1 MDMDLDLDELDGPN
15 QAPSRSTRF
24 APKNSKFKPKPKT
37 RPLKPKFDTS
47 FVLPSTKEESVES
60 LIASVDAGNTI
71 KVEMESS
78 CKTTSNRDDI
88 VKMDTDLKTK
98 GNQQEDLMEEDHRKD
113 EDPVVREIDVFFTPS
128 LDSNSLL
135 YVLQYPL
142 KPCWRPYELDEQC
155 EEVRVK
161 PASSEVEIDLSV
173 DLDSK
178 NYDPDLNTKGKMTK
192 QVLSSSWKF
201 PCRSGYAVGV
211 LKGNK
216 LHLNPVHAAVQL
228 RPSLHHFGSG
238 ALRKKNMVHYDEGAV
253 KDEKLVGTSKKQN
266 KQTEVLND
274 TMKDLGENWIH
285 LKYHGSKSNAST
297 KYLQK
302 MVGEEGSEIEFSM
315 SSFDYVNSFCPGA
328 SNRQGGPSKRDLFK
342 LSLED
347 RLKTWLCQVAPIHR
361 FDVLKY
367 LLAPSDSV
375 EDLLEVL
382 KKLCYLVQGLWVP
395 KSSLLE
401 LQGLD
406 ALVRDYTL
414 FLFSKSHCI
423 SKSDLPQKSKL
434 KNAMEN
440 VLRVFAVQRSA
451 LRDWKFK
458 EPKDMSFV
466 QLHPDIVMEQEQV
479 WETRGEKLNTQIYGE
494 RSGHGLKNPS
504 KTDRTG
510 RLVSMENASKGL
522 LKTSTKTPAKTF
534 ISDETR
540 EALLKTLQ
548 KLFQGNKVCSFQR
561 ICQLL
566 RDVAISKDVHAK
578 GGALE
583 RSAAAGLDAP
593 PEELRAIINQV
604 AIDIHGVYVPRTPT
618 DHSYDG
624 LRKAVIDLLL
634 VEGPNAKLKKA
645 NIIEAAKIALKRDEI
660 PMAEY
665 NKVMSELCVS
675 RGSVWVLKSGDRS
688 PDDKMHS

>member
-1 MDMDLDLDELDGPN
+1 MDMDLDELDGPSLDL
-15 QAPSRSTRF
+15 SRSTRF

-37 RPLKPKFDTS
+37 KPPKPEFNTS
-47 FVLPSTKEESVES
+47 LVLPSTKEESS
-60 LIASVDAGNTI
+60 IAAVDAGNTI
-71 KVEMESS
+71 KLETESY
-78 CKTTSNRDDI
+78 NRDDI
-88 VKMDTDLKTK
+88 VKMDSDLKIE
-98 GNQQEDLMEEDHRKD
+98 GNQPEEDLMEEDHRKD
-113 EDPVVREIDVFFTPS
+113 EDPVVREIDVFFSPF

-135 YVLQYPL
+135 FVMQYPL
-142 KPCWRPYELDEQC
+142 KPCWRPYDLDEQC

-178 NYDPDLNTKGKMTK
+178 NYDPDLSTGVKMTK
-192 QVLSSSWKF
+192 QVLSSSGKL

-228 RPSLHHFGSG
+228 RPSMHHFGSG

-253 KDEKLVGTSKKQN
+253 KEEKFVGPSKKQN
-266 KQTEVLND
+266 KQAEVLKEAL
-274 TMKDLGENWIH
+274 KDFGENWIH
-285 LKYHGSKSNAST
+285 LKFHGSKSYASS

-302 MVGEEGSEIEFSM
+302 MVGGESSEIEFSM
-315 SSFDYVNSFCPGA
+315 NSFDYVNSFCPGA
-328 SNRQGGPSKRDLFK
+328 SNRQGGPSKRYLLT

-347 RLKTWLCQVAPIHR
+347 RLKTWLCQVALIHR

-367 LLAPSDSV
+367 LAPTDPV

-414 FLFSKSHCI
+414 YLFSKSHCI

-458 EPKDMSFV
+458 EPKDISFV
-466 QLHPDIVMEQEQV
+466 QLYPDIVKEQEQA
-479 WETRGEKLNTQIYGE
+479 WETRGEKLYTQIYGE

-522 LKTSTKTPAKTF
+522 PKTSTNTPAKTF

-548 KLFQGNKVCSFQR
+548 KLFQSNKVCSFQR

-604 AIDIHGVYVPRTPT
+604 AIDIHGVYVSRTST

-624 LRKAVIDLLL
+624 LRKTVIDLLI

-645 NIIEAAKIALKRDEI
+645 TILEAAKIALKREEI

>member
-1 MDMDLDLDELDGPN
+1 MDMVLDELEGPS
-15 QAPSRSTRF
+15 QALSRSTRF

-37 RPLKPKFDTS
+37 KPLKPEFGTNS
-47 FVLPSTKEESVES
+47 VLPSMKEESAEL
-60 LIASVDAGNTI
+60 LIAAADAGNTI
-71 KVEMESS
+71 KIKMDSS
-78 CKTTSNRDDI
+78 CVVASNRDDI
-88 VKMDTDLKTK
+88 LKMDTDLKTEV
-98 GNQQEDLMEEDHRKD
+98 NQPEEDLMEEDHHKD

-128 LDSNSLL
+128 MDSNSLL
-135 YVLQYPL
+135 YVMQYPL
-142 KPCWRPYELDEQC
+142 KPCWRPYELDERC

-173 DLDSK
+173 DFDSK
-178 NYDPDLNTKGKMTK
+178 NYDPDSNTGVKMTK
-192 QVLSSSWKF
+192 QVLSSLWNL
-201 PCRSGYAVGV
+201 PCRSGYAVGL

-216 LHLNPVHAAVQL
+216 LHLNAVHAAVQL
-228 RPSLHHFGSG
+228 RPSMQYFGSG
-238 ALRKKNMVHYDEGAV
+238 VLRKKNTVHYDEGAV
-253 KDEKLVGTSKKQN
+253 GEEKFGPSKKQN
-266 KQTEVLND
+266 KQTEVLNKAL
-274 TMKDLGENWIH
+274 KDLGENWIH
-285 LKYHGSKSNAST
+285 LKYHGAKSDASS

-315 SSFDYVNSFCPGA
+315 SSFDYVDSFCPGG
-328 SNRQGGPSKRDLFK
+328 SNQQGGPSKRYL
-342 LSLED
+342 LTLPLED
-347 RLKTWLCQVAPIHR
+347 RLKTWLCKVAPIHR

-367 LLAPSDSV
+367 LAPNDSV

-414 FLFSKSHCI
+414 YLFSKSHCI
-423 SKSDLPQKSKL
+423 SRSDLPQKSKL
-434 KNAMEN
+434 KNAMEI

-458 EPKDMSFV
+458 EPKDKSFV
-466 QLHPDIVMEQEQV
+466 QLYPDIVKEQEQA
-479 WETRGEKLNTQIYGE
+479 WESRGEKLNTQIYGE

-504 KTDRTG
+504 KTERTG
-510 RLVSMENASKGL
+510 RHVSIENASKGL
-522 LKTSTKTPAKTF
+522 PKTSTKTPAKTF

-540 EALLKTLQ
+540 EALVKTLQ
-548 KLFQGNKVCSFQR
+548 KLFQSNKVCSFHR

-583 RSAAAGLDAP
+583 RSAATGLDAP

-604 AIDIHGVYVPRTPT
+604 AIDIHGVYVSRTST
-618 DHSYDG
+618 DHPYDG
-624 LRKAVIDLLL
+624 LRKTVIDLLI

-645 NIIEAAKIALKRDEI
+645 TIIEAAKIALKREDI

-665 NKVMSELCVS
+665 NKVMNELCVS

>member
-1 MDMDLDLDELDGPN
+1 MDMDLDELDDLGR
-15 QAPSRSTRF
+15 APSRSTRF
-24 APKNSKFKPKPKT
+24 APKNSKFKPKPKIK
-37 RPLKPKFDTS
+37 PLKPKLDTS
-47 FVLPSTKEESVES
+47 SVLPSTKKELAEP
-60 LIASVDAGNTI
+60 LITATDSGNI
-71 KVEMESS
+71 VKVEMESS
-78 CKTTSNRDDI
+78 CTTASNRDDI
-88 VKMDTDLKTK
+88 VKMDTDLKTE
-98 GNQQEDLMEEDHRKD
+98 GNLPEDPMEEDNHKD
-113 EDPVVREIDVFFTPS
+113 EDQIVREIDVFFTPS
-128 LDSNSLL
+128 LDSKSLL
-135 YVLQYPL
+135 YVMQYPL

-161 PASSEVEIDLSV
+161 PTSSEVEIDLTV

-178 NYDPDLNTKGKMTK
+178 NYDPDSNSGVKMTK
-192 QVLSSSWKF
+192 QILSSSWKL

-216 LHLNPVHAAVQL
+216 LHLNPVNAAVQL
-228 RPSLHHFGSG
+228 RPSMQHFGSG
-238 ALRKKNMVHYDEGAV
+238 ASRKKHM
-253 KDEKLVGTSKKQN
+253 N
-266 KQTEVLND
+266 KQTEVLNEAL
-274 TMKDLGENWIH
+274 KDLEEVHETRFINWIH
-285 LKYHGSKSNAST
+285 LKYNGPTSDASSR
-297 KYLQK
+297 YLQK

-315 SSFDYVNSFCPGA
+315 SSFDYVNSFCPGT
-328 SNRQGGPSKRDLFK
+328 SNRQGGPSKRYL
-342 LSLED
+342 LSLPLED
-347 RLKTWLCQVAPIHR
+347 RLKIWLCKVAPIHR

-367 LLAPSDSV
+367 LAPSDSV

-414 FLFSKSHCI
+414 YLFSKSHCI

-466 QLHPDIVMEQEQV
+466 QLHPDIVKEQEQA
-479 WETRGEKLNTQIYGE
+479 WEARGEKLNIQIYGE
-494 RSGHGLKNPS
+494 RSGHGLKNSS
-504 KTDRTG
+504 KTGSTG
-510 RLVSMENASKGL
+510 RPVSIENATKGL
-522 LKTSTKTPAKTF
+522 PKTSIKAPPKTA

-548 KLFQGNKVCSFQR
+548 KLFQSNKVCSFRR

-583 RSAAAGLDAP
+583 RSAATGLDAP

-604 AIDIHGVYVPRTPT
+604 AIDIHGVYVSRTST
-618 DHSYDG
+618 EHSYDG
-624 LRKAVIDLLL
+624 LRKTVIDLLI

-645 NIIEAAKIALKRDEI
+645 TIMEAAKIALKREEI

-675 RGSVWVLKSGDRS
+675 RGSVWVLKSGDGS